1 MAEQQPV
8 DRNAQAR
15 AEPMRTPVENPPPE
29 KPVRSQEEMVER
41 TGRAPEV
48 TGETETDPK
57 TEGR

>member
-15 AEPMRTPVENPPPE
+15 AEPLRTPVENPPPE
-29 KPVRSQEEMVER
+29 TPVRSQDEMVER

-48 TGETETDPK
+48 TGETETGPDA
-57 TEGR
+57 EGQ